1 MRYSDEACGVGE
13 PQLRSKSC
21 VDAFS
26 HFTRVLSRNKELV
39 DMMHTARQKTGN
51 QAALDQPPSEDR
63 TGVKVYVLP
72 VPDALTDDLVTC
84 YREKRGENPWDDT
97 QPHGNCDGK
106 RTCDDCDRGNEC
118 SEALGVETAQHASDI
133 WLHRGLL
140 KHSNRVKDPAEADVI
155 FVPFYGGVSYELG
168 ECNKL
173 THQQRV
179 ELLAHTIDKSEL
191 WHSGGLPGWRFAVP
205 ITHWH
210 VPATLQSPLRELLLS
225 SRAVVIT
232 QDPYFFDGSHG
243 LPNIYGDK
251 DWRVEAWGGRAFDDR
266 YTVTVPYPSL
276 YSGGVNPNIPDV
288 EYRLQPKAKHAEQ
301 GFQHMLRPTL
311 VQFRG
316 NTDLASC
323 KLITKRTDD
332 TTDGSWALPTF
343 CKLRRL
349 LVDSAKESCSNSD
362 LDIEDVDKLADWKE
376 MSYNDKFATNMTYAS
391 MRKSVFC
398 LVPRGDTPSSRRLF
412 DAVSAGCIPVIISD
426 DYTPAFQSALNY
438 SRFSLRFPVDEVLAD
453 PCKVFGQLRHM
464 SPTVVKD
471 LQDQLKVAAQW
482 LSYGP
487 RLNLHLEPDQMDGTS
502 FRRKPQRALPSSD
515 AIDLAMSA
523 VAAAHA
529 KQQAEA
535 YVLSAPCGT
544 WKASAHP
551 EAIDAHADEVPEELE
566 TSELFLIFSRPRSES
581 TVLCNHLNQQPD
593 ITMLYDVFRES
604 SSFTVD
610 PFGIRKLRCDI
621 GYCEDASWRADL
633 PGFLHALSV
642 RCPTRLCGIRM
653 FDDQAASLDLNQLF
667 AVLSAIESKQK
678 WQRMSANYRK
688 PANYRSP
695 SPSPSPATGLRLAAT
710 GACGDWCEENG
721 ATLQQG
727 DEKCGFESCS
737 ACRGCRTEDHAA
749 EKKQMSKADDLFC
762 SKPDLW
768 CVHEGAVNQRKRC
781 GGQLGHFCSDEQ
793 GYSGFSPCACAKGG
807 PSTEHPGGPCSTWGQ
822 GLTCEG
828 YNLYNDDGSLPA
840 DNTAVAPATEMDD
853 GNDSAEAEPVD
864 SAEAEPVFAGTGRF
878 ILLEQDVTA
887 EYDAVSVQGL
897 AGEDWGGTVCGGVN
911 NDGTNFDEL
920 NPGLEYNAF
929 AAAHKSWFERVRAFD
944 GGKLLELTTY
954 QLVGDAEATT
964 KSALSF
970 LGVTPNSD
978 VDLLAPWDDCSTQGG
993 GLEDKLVRDLR
1004 QKRERRARVGSG
1016 EGGAGPSIA

>member
-39 DMMHTARQKTGN
+39 DMMHTARQKTG
-51 QAALDQPPSEDR
+51 SEDR

-140 KHSNRVKDPAEADVI
+140 KHSNRVKDPAQADVI

-168 ECNKL
+168 VCNNL

-210 VPATLQSPLRELLLS
+210 VAATLQSPLRELLLS

-232 QDPYFFDGSHG
+232 QDPYFFDGSRG
-243 LPNIYGDK
+243 LPNVYGDN
-251 DWRVEAWGGRAFDDR
+251 DWRVKAWGCRAFDDR

-276 YSGGVNPNIPDV
+276 YSGGTHGSIPGGVNGP
-288 EYRLQPKAKHAEQ
+288 
-301 GFQHMLRPTL
+301 RPTL

-376 MSYNDKFATNMTYAS
+376 MSYNDKFTTNMTYAS

-398 LVPRGDTPSSRRLF
+398 LVPRGDSPSSRRLF

-453 PCKVFGQLRHM
+453 PCKMFEKLRM
-464 SPTVVKD
+464 MDKETVTS
-471 LQDQLKVAAQW
+471 LQDELKVAAQW

-487 RLNLHLEPDQMDGTS
+487 RQNLLLQG
-502 FRRKPQRALPSSD
+502 ALPSSGP
-515 AIDLAMSA
+515 IDLAMSA

-529 KQQAEA
+529 KQQAGA

-544 WKASAHP
+544 WKGSAHP

-667 AVLSAIESKQK
+667 SVLSAIESKQK
-678 WQRMSANYRK
+678 WQRTSANYRK

-721 ATLQQG
+721 ALQQG
-727 DEKCGFESCS
+727 DEKCGYEACKG
-737 ACRGCRTEDHAA
+737 CRGCTGDHAA

-762 SKPDLW
+762 AQPDLW
-768 CVHEGAVNQRKRC
+768 CHHKGSIHQRKRC
-781 GGQLGHFCSDEQ
+781 GGQLGHFCSDDR
-793 GYSGFSPCACAKGG
+793 GYSGFSPCECAKGD

-828 YNLYNDDGSLPA
+828 FTLPDNDASPPA
-840 DNTAVAPATEMDD
+840 DNTA
-853 GNDSAEAEPVD
+853 GGSNDWWASAFPEPEPEPEPDD
-864 SAEAEPVFAGTGRF
+864 SAEAEPVFAGTARF
-878 ILLEQDVTA
+878 ILLEQELTA
-887 EYDAVSVQGL
+887 EFDAISVQGL
-897 AGEDWGGTVCGGVN
+897 AGEDWGGTVCSGV
-911 NDGTNFDEL
+911 DRQGPAFDAL

-929 AAAHKSWFERVRAFD
+929 ADAHTSWFERVRGFD
-944 GGKLLELTTY
+944 GGELLELTTN
-954 QLVGDAEATT
+954 QLVGDAEETT

-993 GLEDKLVRDLR
+993 GLEDKLAMNV
-1004 QKRERRARVGSG
+1004 QQAKEERRRLRRGFRRRG
-1016 EGGAGPSIA
+1016 EGEGEGEGESAHNP

>member
-1 MRYSDEACGVGE
+1 MRYSDKACSVGE

-21 VDAFS
+21 ADAFS
-26 HFTRVLSRNKELV
+26 HFTRVLSRYKALV
-39 DMMHTARQKTGN
+39 DMLHTARQKTGN
-51 QAALDQPPSEDR
+51 QAALDQPPSDDR

-72 VPDALTDDLVTC
+72 VPDALTDELVTC

-155 FVPFYGGVSYELG
+155 FVPFYGGISYELG

-210 VPATLQSPLRELLLS
+210 VAATLQSPLRELLLS

-232 QDPYFFDGSHG
+232 QDPYFFDGSRG
-243 LPNIYGDK
+243 LPNIYGDS

-276 YSGGVNPNIPDV
+276 YSGGVNPSIPDV
-288 EYRLQPKAKHAEQ
+288 EYRLQPRAKHAEQ

-323 KLITKRTDD
+323 KLITKRTDA

-343 CKLRRL
+343 CNLRRL
-349 LVDSAKESCSNSD
+349 LVDSAKESCSDSD

-376 MSYNDKFATNMTYAS
+376 MSYNDKFATNITYVS

-438 SRFSLRFPVDEVLAD
+438 SRFSLRFPVEEVLAD
-453 PCKVFGQLRHM
+453 PCKVFGKLRM
-464 SPTVVKD
+464 MDKETVTS
-471 LQDQLKVAAQW
+471 LQEELKVAMKW

-487 RLNLHLEPDQMDGTS
+487 RQNLLLQG
-502 FRRKPQRALPSSD
+502 ALPSSG
-515 AIDLAMSA
+515 AIDLALSA

-529 KQQAEA
+529 KQQEAGA

-544 WKASAHP
+544 WKGSAHP
-551 EAIDAHADEVPEELE
+551 EAIDAHADEVPEPLE

-667 AVLSAIESKQK
+667 AELSAIQSKQK
-678 WQRMSANYRK
+678 WQRTSANYRK

-695 SPSPSPATGLRLAAT
+695 SPSTATVLRLAAT

-727 DEKCGFESCS
+727 DEKCGYEACS
-737 ACRGCRTEDHAA
+737 ACKGCTGDHAA

-762 SKPDLW
+762 SQPDLW
-768 CVHEGAVNQRKRC
+768 CVHEGAMNQRKRC

-793 GYSGFSPCACAKGG
+793 GDSGFSPCECAEGG

-828 YNLYNDDGSLPA
+828 YTLPDDDASPPA
-840 DNTAVAPATEMDD
+840 DNTAAAPDVSATEEDD
-853 GNDSAEAEPVD
+853 GNDSAEAEPDD

-878 ILLEQDVTA
+878 ILLEQEVTA

-897 AGEDWGGTVCGGVN
+897 AGEDWGGTVCGGV
-911 NDGTNFDEL
+911 DRQGLAIDVDEL

-929 AAAHKSWFERVRAFD
+929 AAAHKSWFERVRAFE
-944 GGKLLELTTY
+944 GGELLELTTN

-964 KSALSF
+964 RSALSF

-978 VDLLAPWDDCSTQGG
+978 VDVLAPWDDCSTQGG

-1016 EGGAGPSIA
+1016 KGGAGPSIA